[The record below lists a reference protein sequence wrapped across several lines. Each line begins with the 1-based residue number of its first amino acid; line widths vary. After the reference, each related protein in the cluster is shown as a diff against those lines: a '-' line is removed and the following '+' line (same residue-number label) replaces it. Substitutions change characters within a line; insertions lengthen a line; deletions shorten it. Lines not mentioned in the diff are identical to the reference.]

1 MDANQI
7 LKSDILDII
16 FEGRNKEYGAY
27 ELRRTYNRRIGMA
40 LIGVVIIL
48 VLFFVGRLLA
58 SKINPSQDVVEMKMD
73 ETTLQQLQPNEPPPP
88 PPPPPPKLP
97 PPPPVATIQFT
108 PPKVVKDEEVI
119 KPPPEVK
126 EIEEAKIDIK
136 TQEGIKDVGIIAPPS
151 EEVGTQVVSAPVEK
165 KEDEDKI
172 FTKVE
177 KEASFPGG
185 QAAWQKYVKRA
196 IEAELDEFTDSD
208 FGTCVVKFVVD
219 KQGNVSDVQATTMK
233 GSKLAEV
240 AVNAIRKGPKWIPA
254 QQNGRYVNAYR
265 LQPVTLQ
272 NPKDRK
278 SVV

>member
-1 MDANQI
+1 MDSNQI

-16 FEGRNKEYGAY
+16 FDGRNKEYGAY
-27 ELRRTYNRRIGMA
+27 DLRRTYNRRIAMA
-40 LIGVVIIL
+40 LIGMVAIL
-48 VLFFVGRLLA
+48 LLLFVGQLLA
-58 SKINPSQDVVEMKMD
+58 NKLNKKADAKEMVVD
-73 ETTLQQLQPNEPPPP
+73 ESTLQQLKPNEPPPP

-97 PPPPVATIQFT
+97 PPPPVATVQFT

-136 TQEGIKDVGIIAPPS
+136 TQEGVKDVGIIAPPS

-177 KEASFPGG
+177 VEASFPGG
-185 QAAWQKYVKRA
+185 QAAWSKYVRRA
-196 IEAELDEFTDSD
+196 IEAELDEFTDND

-233 GSKLAEV
+233 GSKLAEI

-272 NPKDRK
+272 NPNQ
-278 SVV
+278 

>member
-16 FEGRNKEYGAY
+16 FDGRNKEYGAY

-40 LIGVVIIL
+40 LVGMVVILLLI
-48 VLFFVGRLLA
+48 FVGRLLA
-58 SKINPSQDVVEMKMD
+58 NKITPTQDEIVMKVD

-97 PPPPVATIQFT
+97 PPPPVATVQFT

-136 TQEGIKDVGIIAPPS
+136 TQEGVKDIGIIAPPS

-177 KEASFPGG
+177 KEAEFPGG
-185 QAAWQKYVKRA
+185 QAAWGKYVRRA

-208 FGTCVVKFVVD
+208 FGTVVVKFVVD

-272 NPKDRK
+272 NPNQ
-278 SVV
+278 